1 MDAKG
6 LLDALVAFVVFLVV
20 AIVFLIV
27 MFFII
32 GFAAKLVFGGDVGDY
47 GQMAIVATGL
57 IVAGS
62 MIGGGALFKFKD

>member
-1 MDAKG
+1 VDVKG
-6 LLDALVAFVVFLVV
+6 ILDALIAFVIFLIV

-32 GFAAKLVFGGDVGDY
+32 GFAAKLVFGGDVADY
-47 GQMAIVATGL
+47 GQVAITATGL
-57 IVAGS
+57 IIAGS

>member
-6 LLDALVAFVVFLVV
+6 LLDALIAFVIFLVE

-32 GFAAKLVFGGDVGDY
+32 NFAAELVFGAGSY
-47 GQMAIVATGL
+47 GGNAILTTGL
-57 IVAGS
+57 IVAGA
-62 MIGGGALFKFKD
+62 MMGGGALFKFKD

>member
-1 MDAKG
+1 MDVKG
-6 LLDALVAFVVFLVV
+6 LLDALIAFVIFLIV

-32 GFAAKLVFGGDVGDY
+32 GFAAKLVFGGDVGAY
-47 GQMAIVATGL
+47 GEVAVLATGL

-62 MIGGGALFKFKD
+62 MIGGGALFKFKE